1 MKSLCEEIFGIDLFG
16 TSTPNTHYKSHEEV
30 ADVLIS
36 SHNLKVRMAER
47 AAKQKEKNKD
57 KKK

>member
-1 MKSLCEEIFGIDLFG
+1 MKSLSEELFGIDLFG
-16 TSTPNTHYKSHEEV
+16 TSTPDTHYKSHAEV

-47 AAKQKEKNKD
+47 AAKQKEKD
-57 KKK
+57 KEK